1 MEGEKKYWQA
11 VKENIRGWLSLEG
24 ARKNIE
30 VRFGIDLSKLTD
42 KIKSDLLNRPL
53 PKNLIWIHYLGSVIL
68 LLFVIQVITGTA
80 LSFYYKPTPDEAH
93 TSIKYIMNYVP
104 YGWLIRSIHYW
115 AANLMI
121 LSLLFHLARVYF
133 MGAYKNP
140 REFLW
145 VSGVFNLGIIIA
157 FGFTG
162 YILPWDQISYWA
174 TTTLTSE
181 IGDLP
186 LIGKY
191 IMLSIRGGEEVGSGT
206 LTRFF
211 VGHIMILPAALCS
224 LILVHILVVARQ
236 GISPLWWKQ
245 KVTNPSHESQPRTFF
260 PHASLDFAII
270 MFTLFALLMG
280 LAVFFPT
287 GLPDK
292 ANPLEI
298 PAEIKPEWYLLFLYQ
313 FYRVLPVKILFIKR
327 VVLFA
332 IPFIIFI
339 IVLFSV
345 PFSDISEELHPLK
358 RRLFTGLGTFALL
371 FFLTFTLWGLF
382 S

>member
-1 MEGEKKYWQA
+1 MEDEKKYWQA
-11 VKENIRGWLSLEG
+11 VKENIRGWLSPEG

-30 VRFGIDLSKLTD
+30 ARFGIDLKNLSDKL
-42 KIKSDLLNRPL
+42 KSDLLNRPL
-53 PKNLIWIHYLGSVIL
+53 PQHLTWIHYLGSIIL
-68 LLFVIQVITGTA
+68 LLFVIQIVTGTA
-80 LSFYYKPTPDEAH
+80 LCFYYKPTPDEAH

-104 YGWLIRSIHYW
+104 YGWLIRSIHQW
-115 AANLMI
+115 AANLMV
-121 LSLLFHLARVYF
+121 LSLFFHLARVYF
-133 MGAYKNP
+133 MGAYKDP

-145 VSGVFNLGIIIA
+145 ISGVFNLGIVIA

-162 YILPWDQISYWA
+162 YLLPWDQISYWA
-174 TTTLTSE
+174 TATLTSE

-186 LIGKY
+186 IIGKY

-211 VGHIMILPAALCS
+211 VGHIMILPAALCF
-224 LILVHILVVARQ
+224 LILGHILMVARQ

-245 KVTNPSHESQPRTFF
+245 RVKNTNHEYQPRTLF
-260 PHASLDFAII
+260 PHASLDFTIV
-270 MFTLFALLMG
+270 MFALFALLMG
-280 LAVFFPT
+280 LAVFLPT
-287 GLPDK
+287 GLPEK
-292 ANPLEI
+292 ANPLET

-313 FYRVLPVKILFIKR
+313 FYRVLPLKILFIKR

-332 IPFIIFI
+332 IPFVLFL

-345 PFSDISEELHPLK
+345 PFLDIGKELHPLR
-358 RRLFTGLGTFALL
+358 RRLFTGLGAFALL
-371 FFLTFTLWGLF
+371 FFLAFTLWGLL